1 MRITTEIVVLIE
13 TNEIVSQK
21 HFDYQ
26 GPVSLAISAGGQG
39 SKQKSQQQSQ
49 QSSTSGVAY
58 NEPFLNLMFGQGG
71 QFYGT
76 KDGQEKYTPGVFGYE
91 PDKEAAFVRPGY
103 TGAGYE
109 GGAYTPGKYTP
120 GQFTAVAPEGFKR
133 LEDVAYGSQAARIG
147 EAYNQNV
154 NRLREELSQSG
165 QLNSPAQYL
174 EGGARSSMDRSYLDS
189 LQQAA
194 RDAFGQRLGLEE
206 REAGRR
212 TGYDVG
218 EAGARTAFD
227 VGQGAARTA
236 YDVGQGAARTAFG
249 ETEAARRTGY
259 DVAEAGRETTYNQK
273 AVDDL
278 WQRFM
283 AKLAYAL
290 EASKFGTS
298 AGWSSGESSGFSMG
312 LKGSYGK
319 VSGD

>member
-1 MRITTEIVVLIE
+1 MRITTKLVVLIE

-21 HFDYQ
+21 HFEYQ
-26 GPVSLAISAGGQG
+26 GPVSLAISGGG
-39 SKQKSQQQSQ
+39 SKQKSQQQAQ

-91 PDKEAAFVRPGY
+91 PDKEAAFVKPSY

-109 GGAYTPGKYTP
+109 GGAYTPGK
-120 GQFTAVAPEGFKR
+120 FTAVAPEGFKR
-133 LEDVAYGSQAARIG
+133 LEDVAYGTQASKLSQ
-147 EAYNQNV
+147 AYNQNV

-165 QLNSPAQYL
+165 ALTSPAQYL

-212 TGYDVG
+212 TGFDVG
-218 EAGARTAFD
+218 EAG
-227 VGQGAARTA
+227 ARTA

-259 DVAEAGRETTYNQK
+259 DVAEAGRETTFNQK
-273 AVDDL
+273 QVDDL

-298 AGWSSGESSGFSMG
+298 AGWSSGESSGSSAQG
-312 LKGSYGK
+312 HLLWG
-319 VSGD
+319 